1 MPSLMTQDHVRWW
14 EWASYLAILSFFL
27 LAMIVE
33 KYFGGRDE

>member
-1 MPSLMTQDHVRWW
+1 MPSLLTQDHHPWL
-14 EWASYLAILSFFL
+14 EWVGNLMILSLFL